1 MKTKKTLTEILNNQT
16 ITDQFTFTG
25 TCPDQ
30 NGTPATFTI
39 FNTDFFLNELNHNF
53 FNRVMYVDPDN
64 AFTDLVNT
72 FTIWANN
79 RGYMYARLAY
89 AYSLGYNPIENYNS
103 IEEHSGHDDFDNKKK
118 TTRLY
123 QNDKIERTYTN
134 DKIQRTYSNDKIE
147 REYTHDKIERS
158 YNNDKIER
166 NYDDDQVTRTYTND
180 KVERAYDN
188 DQLTRTYTN
197 DQVTRTYTND
207 EIETTHT
214 NDKETTTFNNVQDKH
229 DHDKFGVNSGS
240 AVHVS
245 IDTDTRSGNQTL
257 EKTGSSKETHN
268 GSYDDTHTGSYDD
281 THTGGYYDEHTGS
294 YDDTHT
300 GGYSDEHSGG
310 YEDDHTG
317 KYSDTHSG
325 GYDDTHS
332 GKYDDTH
339 TGGYYD
345 ENSGKDSTIYNSQ
358 IAKHGNIGVS
368 TASGMIGELFDGLKQ
383 NLALRAVHDFLDN
396 FTFYD
401 GSEVDILW

>member
-1 MKTKKTLTEILNNQT
+1 MKTKKTLTEILKNQT
-16 ITDQFTFTG
+16 ITNQFTFTG

-30 NGTPATFTI
+30 NGTPTTFTI
-39 FNTDFFLNELNHNF
+39 FNTEFFLNELNHNF
-53 FNRVMYVDPDN
+53 FNRVMFVDPDN
-64 AFTDLVNT
+64 SFTDLVNT
-72 FTIWANN
+72 FLVWVNN

-89 AYSLGYNPIENYNS
+89 AYSLGYNPIENYSS
-103 IEEHSGHDDFDNKKK
+103 IEEHTGHDDFDNKKK

-123 QNDKIERTYTN
+123 QNDKLERTYTN
-134 DKIQRTYSNDKIE
+134 DKIQRTYTNDEVERTYSNDKIE
-147 REYTHDKIERS
+147 RTYTNDAVERTYSDDKIE
-158 YNNDKIER
+158 
-166 NYDDDQVTRTYTND
+166 RTYTND
-180 KVERAYDN
+180 AVERSYS
-188 DQLTRTYTN
+188 
-197 DQVTRTYTND
+197 ND
-207 EIETTHT
+207 EVEITHT
-214 NDKETTTFNNVQDKH
+214 NDKETTTYTNVQDKH
-229 DHDKFGVNSGS
+229 DHDKFGVNSAS

-245 IDTDTRSGNQTL
+245 VDTDTRNGSQSV
-257 EKTGSSKETHN
+257 EKTGSSKETH
-268 GSYDDTHTGSYDD
+268 TGGYTDEHSGGYDD
-281 THTGGYYDEHTGS
+281 THTGGYTDEHSGG

-300 GGYSDEHSGG
+300 GGYSDT
-310 YEDDHTG
+310 HT
-317 KYSDTHSG
+317 G

-368 TASGMIGELFDGLKQ
+368 TASSMIGELFDGLKQ